1 MCLLGIVRR
10 NLLHQRNLNCSWPK
24 FLVYLFSQAKQDILK
39 SVALILHNV
48 TNTKHE
54 FSRILVAVDG
64 SETSMDAAGH
74 AIDMARMYNAQLTAL
89 AVSHVSLSSYG
100 LAAPPDAIKQ
110 RKEKHE
116 LESKRWFDELN
127 QSARRNNIQF
137 KTELIDSQMS
147 VEGAIVEYAENNGID
162 LIILGTRGRS
172 GIKKLLLGSVAS
184 GVISYATC
192 PVIVVK

>member
-1 MCLLGIVRR
+1 
-10 NLLHQRNLNCSWPK
+10 
-24 FLVYLFSQAKQDILK
+24 
-39 SVALILHNV
+39 
-48 TNTKHE
+48 
-54 FSRILVAVDG
+54 
-64 SETSMDAAGH
+64 
-74 AIDMARMYNAQLTAL
+74 
-89 AVSHVSLSSYG
+89 
-100 LAAPPDAIKQ
+100 LAAPHDAIKQ

-127 QSARRNNIQF
+127 ENARRNNIQF